1 MADKRGA
8 VMEELQE
15 LREDLKGLVTT
26 LRNDPKELARRHRK
40 WQALEA
46 ITGALFMV
54 AARRLATKAWFVLT
68 GEVPPNQ
75 VPSKTPPEKSKPAS

>member
-15 LREDLKGLVTT
+15 LRQDLRDLVVTITT
-26 LRNDPKELARRHRK
+26 DQKELARRHRQ
-40 WQALEA
+40 WQMLQAA
-46 ITGALFMV
+46 TGALFMV

-75 VPSKTPPEKSKPAS
+75 IPSKAPSKKSKPAS